1 MNDLQLHLPALEH
14 KKTAE
19 DFKKEF
25 FDNHETV
32 INGSALLDQLDY
44 EEWLEYNIKNRDKS
58 TASPNW
64 VPATTFFAVR
74 KQDNKIVGIIDIR
87 HNLEN
92 EFLAEYG
99 GHIGF
104 SVRPTERK
112 KGYAT
117 EMLMMALEYSKSLGL
132 QKVML
137 GCFSDNIASI
147 KTIEKCGGVL
157 AETKMYSG
165 DQGLK
170 IHTAEEKLV
179 NIYWI
184 CL

>member
-1 MNDLQLHLPALEH
+1 MHELQLQLPTLEH
-14 KKTAE
+14 KKAAE

-25 FDNHETV
+25 FENGETV
-32 INGSALLDQLDY
+32 INGSALLDQLEYD
-44 EEWLEYNIKNRDKS
+44 EWLEYNIKNRDKS

-74 KQDNKIVGIIDIR
+74 EQDNKIVGIIDIR
-87 HNLEN
+87 HNLDN
-92 EFLAEYG
+92 KFLSEYG

-117 EMLMMALEYSKSLGL
+117 EMLKMALIYAKTLGL

-147 KTIEKCGGVL
+147 KTIVKCGGIL
-157 AETKMYSG
+157 TETKVYSG
-165 DQGLK
+165 YKLNIPDLQGK
-170 IHTAEEKLV
+170 IV

-184 CL
+184 EL

>member
-1 MNDLQLHLPALEH
+1 MP
-14 KKTAE
+14 
-19 DFKKEF
+19 
-25 FDNHETV
+25 
-32 INGSALLDQLDY
+32 
-44 EEWLEYNIKNRDKS
+44 
-58 TASPNW
+58 
-64 VPATTFFAVR
+64 TTIFFAVR

-92 EFLAEYG
+92 EFLSEYG

-104 SVRPTERK
+104 SVRLTERK

-117 EMLMMALEYSKSLGL
+117 EMLKMALIYAKTLGL

-147 KTIEKCGGVL
+147 KTRVKCGGVL
-157 AETKMYSG
+157 TETKMYSG